1 MRKSFTLFVRNRR
14 MNVSAYLW
22 LIVIVDSDEQIRE
35 MQMSI
40 RNISTNKKSS
50 RLRKN
55 YLAQKRIGD
64 TGRGANNSK
73 NFATALPYK
82 HQ

>member
-55 YLAQKRIGD
+55 YLA
-64 TGRGANNSK
+64 
-73 NFATALPYK
+73 
-82 HQ
+82 